1 MNQRAKALFQPAVLA
16 LPAAALFGAALF
28 GAALFGAVLG
38 APAQAAQ
45 APAGSQATIQ
55 ETLTI
60 TAEVAALDLAARQIT
75 LRGPLGGEITGRV
88 EDEVKNL
95 GQVRV
100 GDIVSISYRASI
112 ALSASK
118 PGQPNPLFTGGEAS
132 TAEAGQ
138 RPAVSVSEQTKR
150 TVTVVSVDPEK
161 RSVVLQGESGTLF
174 PVEVERPEF
183 ARRLQSLKPGDK
195 IDVVTTEAVIV
206 KVTPAAT
213 GEKAGVSYASNMLI
227 VERGEVLS
235 RSGNVILVRD
245 DRGRSVKVTVA
256 PDYKFM
262 VNGKE
267 TTVED
272 LRPGT
277 KLTRTALRTEKIEW

>member
-1 MNQRAKALFQPAVLA
+1 MNQRAKTFYPPAVLM
-16 LPAAALFGAALF
+16 LLAAL
-28 GAALFGAVLG
+28 LG
-38 APAQAAQ
+38 APAQAAKDP
-45 APAGSQATIQ
+45 APSQATVR

-60 TAEVAALDLAARQIT
+60 TAEVVAVDLGTRHLT
-75 LRGPLGGEITGRV
+75 LRGPLGGEIIGRV

-95 GQVRV
+95 GQVKA
-100 GDIVSISYRASI
+100 GDMVSILYQATV

-118 PGQPNPLFTGGEAS
+118 PGEPNPLFTGGETS

-138 RPAVSVSEQTKR
+138 RPEISVSEQTKR

-174 PVEVERPEF
+174 PVEVERPEY
-183 ARRLQSLKPGDK
+183 ARKLKNLRPGDK

-206 KVTPAAT
+206 KVTPAAP
-213 GEKAGVSYASNMLI
+213 GSKAALSYTASTLI
-227 VERGEVLS
+227 VERGEVLW

-245 DRGRSVKVTVA
+245 ERGRSVKVTVD
-256 PDYKFM
+256 PSFKFM

-267 TTVED
+267 STVEE

-277 KLTRTALRTEKIEW
+277 KLTRTALRTEKVEWE

>member
-1 MNQRAKALFQPAVLA
+1 MNQRAKAFFQPAVLA
-16 LPAAALFGAALF
+16 LLA
-28 GAALFGAVLG
+28 AVLG

-45 APAGSQATIQ
+45 DPVPSQATVH
-55 ETLTI
+55 ETLTV
-60 TAEVAALDLAARQIT
+60 TAEVTAVDLATRHLT

-95 GQVRV
+95 GQVKV
-100 GDIVSISYRASI
+100 GDMVSISYQAAI
-112 ALSASK
+112 ALSASR
-118 PGQPNPLFTGGEAS
+118 PGQPNPLFTGGEVS
-132 TAEAGQ
+132 TAEEGQ
-138 RPAVSVSEQTKR
+138 RPAASASDQTKL

-161 RSVVLQGESGTLF
+161 RSIVLQGEGGTLF

-183 ARRLQSLKPGDK
+183 ARKLKALRPGDK

-206 KVTPAAT
+206 EVTPAAP
-213 GEKAGVSYASNMLI
+213 GEKAGMSYTSSTLI

-235 RSGNVILVRD
+235 RSGNVVLIRD
-245 DRGRSVKVTVA
+245 DRGRSVKVTVD
-256 PDYKFM
+256 PKFKFM

-267 TTVED
+267 ITVDE

-277 KLTRTALRTEKIEW
+277 KLSRTALRTEKVEW